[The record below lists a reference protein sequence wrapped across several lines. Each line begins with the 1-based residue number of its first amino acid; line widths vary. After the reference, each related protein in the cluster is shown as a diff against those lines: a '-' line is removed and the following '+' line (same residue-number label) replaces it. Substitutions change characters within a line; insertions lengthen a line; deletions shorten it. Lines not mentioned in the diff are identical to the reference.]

1 MYVPDHQSPLA
12 TLRQLCFEIEND
24 VNTFL
29 NTSKNKSDSFTFSS
43 PSIHNKTNSDIPYS
57 INNKVFD

>member
-29 NTSKNKSDSFTFSS
+29 TTTKNKSDSFTLSS
-43 PSIHNKTNSDIPYS
+43 PSNHNKSNSDISNS